1 MGIHNDVQQLVKVSS
16 NGFEYLELLDEKNPY
31 SETAFIE
38 NLRTSTLAT
47 DNWSCPSLINSRASV
62 GNAVATEEVETDK
75 LLPIQ
80 RSEENTDDNGT
91 LK

>member
-1 MGIHNDVQQLVKVSS
+1 M
-16 NGFEYLELLDEKNPY
+16 
-31 SETAFIE
+31 ETAFLE
-38 NLRTSTLAT
+38 NLRTSTPAT
-47 DNWSCPSLINSRASV
+47 DNWSCLSLINSRASV